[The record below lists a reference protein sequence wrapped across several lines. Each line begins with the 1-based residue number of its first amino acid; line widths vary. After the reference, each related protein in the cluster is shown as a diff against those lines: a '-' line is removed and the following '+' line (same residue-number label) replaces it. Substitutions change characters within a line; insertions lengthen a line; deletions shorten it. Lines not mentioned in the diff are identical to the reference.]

1 MSLRLRIALLM
12 AVLAATATIA
22 VGAIS
27 YQTTSSRLLRAVDD
41 SLVDATAV
49 ATARRFDERLFE
61 AGPFD
66 GVVVQAVLED
76 GSIIRSNF
84 PRPLPPTKNDLA
96 LIGRPGA
103 TDFKSVRLGRAEYR
117 IRSIGFEDGIVQVGR
132 PLAETNSV
140 LESLR
145 LRTLMLVSCV
155 TVVAGL
161 LGALIAGRVTRP
173 LRSLTDAASEIEST
187 GRLELVESDSVSR
200 RDEVGRLSTAFHRM
214 IGALARSRADQRRLV
229 EDAGHELR
237 TPVTSIRT
245 GLDTLSRYPDL
256 PADERA
262 EIVESMRAEAAELTS
277 LVNEVVQVASG
288 EVDESEPEQVRIG
301 DVVGIAAE
309 RAQRRSG
316 REVTVLSDNSVVLIR
331 RGQLERAI
339 SNLLENATKF
349 DDSES
354 PIEVVVAEGRVS
366 VLDRGPGIP
375 TGDRELVFERFHR
388 SATARTLPGS
398 GLGLS
403 MVATTARQHGGEV
416 FVEERD
422 GGGAIVGF
430 TLPVVPN
437 WEPPSV

>member
-27 YQTTSSRLLRAVDD
+27 YRTTSSRLLGAVDD

-49 ATARRFDERLFE
+49 ATARRFDDRLFE

-66 GVVVQAVLED
+66 GFVVQAVLED

-84 PRPLPPTKNDLA
+84 PHQMKPSRNDLE

-103 TDFKSVRLGRAEYR
+103 TDFRSVRLGRAEYR
-117 IRSIGFEDGIVQVGR
+117 IRSIGFEDGIVQIGR
-132 PLAETNSV
+132 PLTETNAV

-145 LRTLMLVSCV
+145 LRTLLLVSGV
-155 TVVAGL
+155 TVLAGI

-187 GRLELVESDSVSR
+187 GRLELSENESVSR

-214 IGALARSRADQRRLV
+214 ISALARSRADQRRLV

-288 EVDESEPEQVRIG
+288 EVDESEPEQVRVG

-316 REVTVLSDNSVVLIR
+316 REVLVQSDDSVVMIR
-331 RGQLERAI
+331 RGQLERAV
-339 SNLLENATKF
+339 SNLLENAAKF
-349 DDSES
+349 DDSAN
-354 PIEVVVAEGRVS
+354 PIEVVVSDGRIS

-375 TGDRELVFERFHR
+375 VGDRQLVFERFHR

-403 MVATTARQHGGEV
+403 MVATTARQKGGDV
-416 FVEERD
+416 FVEDRD
-422 GGGAIVGF
+422 GGGAIVGLS
-430 TLPVVPN
+430 LPVVPA
-437 WEPPSV
+437 WEPPSA

>member
-27 YQTTSSRLLRAVDD
+27 YRTTSSRLLGAVDD

-49 ATARRFDERLFE
+49 ATARRFDDRLFE

-66 GVVVQAVLED
+66 GFVVQAVLED

-84 PRPLPPTKNDLA
+84 PHQMKPSRNDLE

-103 TDFKSVRLGRAEYR
+103 TDFRSVRLGRAEYR
-117 IRSIGFEDGIVQVGR
+117 IRSIGFEDGIVQIGR
-132 PLAETNSV
+132 PLIETNSV

-145 LRTLMLVSCV
+145 LRTLLLVSGV
-155 TVVAGL
+155 TVLAGI

-173 LRSLTDAASEIEST
+173 LRLLTDAASEIEST
-187 GRLELVESDSVSR
+187 GRLELSDNESVSR

-214 IGALARSRADQRRLV
+214 ISALARSRADQRRLV

-288 EVDESEPEQVRIG
+288 ETDESEPEQVRVG
-301 DVVGIAAE
+301 DVVVISAE

-316 REVTVLSDNSVVLIR
+316 REVLVQSDDSVVMIR

-339 SNLLENATKF
+339 SNLLENAAKF

-354 PIEVVVAEGRVS
+354 PIEVIVSEGRIS

-375 TGDRELVFERFHR
+375 VDDRQLVFERFHR
-388 SATARTLPGS
+388 SATSRTLPGS

-403 MVATTARQHGGEV
+403 MVATTARQNGGDV

-422 GGGAIVGF
+422 GGGAVVGF
-430 TLPVVPN
+430 ILPVVPG
-437 WEPPSV
+437 WEPPLA